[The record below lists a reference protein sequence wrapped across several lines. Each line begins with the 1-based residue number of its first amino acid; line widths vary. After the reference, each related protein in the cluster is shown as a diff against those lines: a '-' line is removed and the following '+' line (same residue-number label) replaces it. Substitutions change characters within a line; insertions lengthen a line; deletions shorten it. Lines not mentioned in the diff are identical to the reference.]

1 MAKVLDRKK
10 PYGTIR
16 GKGNIDGFVGVRFV
30 QDGVYFQGDGSLAKS
45 EKTAAP
51 AAKAP
56 AAKKAPAAR
65 AKTAAKASGAA
76 AAAAVTASGDD
87 AGDANGAGE

>member
-16 GKGNIDGFVGVRFV
+16 GKGSIDGFVGVRFV
-30 QDGVYFQGDGSLAKS
+30 QDGVYFQGDGSLAKP
-45 EKTAAP
+45 EYTAEPAAKAP

-56 AAKKAPAAR
+56 AAK
-65 AKTAAKASGAA
+65 AKPAAKASGAA
-76 AAAAVTASGDD
+76 AAAEVTASGDD

>member
-30 QDGVYFQGDGSLAKS
+30 QDGVYFQGDGSLAKP
-45 EKTAAP
+45 EKTA
-51 AAKAP
+51 AP
-56 AAKKAPAAR
+56 AAKKAPAAK

-87 AGDANGAGE
+87 SGDANGAGE